1 MKGKG
6 KGKGRHVV
14 RNIKCCVGEHLLC
27 CLCNMVPGMQ
37 RATKL
42 LLEVSRTA
50 VGRFWSLK
58 VERLGKSDPKILIK
72 HLRSK
77 TTIDWIVVKSV

>member
-1 MKGKG
+1 
-6 KGKGRHVV
+6 
-14 RNIKCCVGEHLLC
+14 
-27 CLCNMVPGMQ
+27 MQ

-72 HLRSK
+72 HLRAK